1 MATLMMSR
9 RECTMW
15 CTWPRDRANDRRQAM
30 QVSQGTTTSQKQD
43 TTQICTAGRVGQ
55 M

>member
-1 MATLMMSR
+1 
-9 RECTMW
+9 
-15 CTWPRDRANDRRQAM
+15 M